1 MIKTSDFPYP
11 VLRSDKSVL
20 TSYKR
25 EYYLNINCDDPI
37 NNENEYIFKTQLL
50 TNSETINNML
60 SEGKA
65 SSYIIYQTKI
75 LKRIYKIDNSDLTYE
90 LKIPYSYFQSMDEVK
105 ISAII
110 TANEDFELL
119 YNDEIDDGYNLDV
132 PYFITKKDIVAISNE
147 IIFDFNKTGKT
158 IIKLIKRNDLTS
170 GFQVNI
176 NQDEYI
182 LIEVNPEFKKAYDVV
197 AVKQSELKIP
207 ALTMIHSSLI
217 HMAMINVF
225 IRLIKED
232 YKQHINKRWFKVI
245 RSTLNTKDVILE
257 DSLSDL
263 NEDFD
268 INKVYELV
276 DKFLNHFFDKA
287 ISKCS
292 EALK

>member
-37 NNENEYIFKTQLL
+37 NNENEYIFKTQLF

-119 YNDEIDDGYNLDV
+119 YNDEIDDGYNLYV

-197 AVKQSELKIP
+197 AAKQSELKIP
-207 ALTMIHSSLI
+207 AQTMINSSLI

-225 IRLIKED
+225 MRLINEG
-232 YKQHINKRWFKVI
+232 YEQHINKRWFKVI

-257 DSLSDL
+257 DRLADL
-263 NEDFD
+263 HEDLD

>member
-37 NNENEYIFKTQLL
+37 NNENEYVFKTQLF
-50 TNSETINNML
+50 TNSETINNMI
-60 SEGKA
+60 SECNA

-75 LKRIYKIDNSDLTYE
+75 LKRIYKIDNADLTYE

-105 ISAII
+105 IFAII
-110 TANEDFELL
+110 TANEDFVLL

-132 PYFITKKDIVAISNE
+132 PYFITKKDILAISNE

-158 IIKLIKRNDLTS
+158 IIKLIKRNDLIS

-182 LIEVNPEFKKAYDVV
+182 LIEINPEFKKAYDVV

-225 IRLIKED
+225 MRLINEG
-232 YKQHINKRWFKVI
+232 YEQHINKRWFKVI

-263 NEDFD
+263 KDDLD

>member
-11 VLRSDKSVL
+11 VLRSDKKVL

-37 NNENEYIFKTQLL
+37 NNENEYIFRTQLF
-50 TNSETINNML
+50 TNSETINSMI
-60 SEGKA
+60 SEGKV

-75 LKRIYKIDNSDLTYE
+75 LKRIYKTDNSDLTYE
-90 LKIPYSYFQSMDEVK
+90 LKIPYSYLQSMDEVK
-105 ISAII
+105 IYAII

-119 YNDEIDDGYNLDV
+119 YNYEIDDGYNLDV
-132 PYFITKKDIVAISNE
+132 PYFITEKDIVAISNE

-225 IRLIKED
+225 MRLINEG
-232 YKQHINKRWFKVI
+232 YEQHINKRWFKVI

-263 NEDFD
+263 QEDLD

>member
-11 VLRSDKSVL
+11 VLRSDKNVL

-37 NNENEYIFKTQLL
+37 NNDNEYIFKTQLF
-50 TNSETINNML
+50 TNSETISNMI

-75 LKRIYKIDNSDLTYE
+75 LKRIYKIDSSDLTFE
-90 LKIPYSYFQSMDEVK
+90 LEIPYSYLQSMDEVK

-170 GFQVNI
+170 GFEVNI

-182 LIEVNPEFKKAYDVV
+182 LIEVNPDFKKAYDVV
-197 AVKQSELKIP
+197 ATKKDDLKIP
-207 ALTMIHSSLI
+207 ALTLIHSSLI
-217 HMAMINVF
+217 QMAMINVF
-225 IRLIKED
+225 MRLINEG
-232 YKQHINKRWFKVI
+232 YEQHINKRWFKVI

-263 NEDFD
+263 HEDLD

>member
-37 NNENEYIFKTQLL
+37 NDENGYIFKVQIS
-50 TNSETINNML
+50 TNSDTIKTLISGN
-60 SEGKA
+60 KA
-65 SSYIIYQTKI
+65 SVYVSYQTNI
-75 LKRIYKIDNSDLTYE
+75 LKKIYKIDSENLTYD
-90 LKIPYSYFQSMDEVK
+90 LKIPYSYFQSMDVVT

-110 TANEDFELL
+110 TANVEFELL

-132 PYFITKKDIVAISNE
+132 PYFITKKDIIAISNE

-158 IIKLIKRNDLTS
+158 ILKLVKQNCLHS
-170 GFQVNI
+170 GFQINI
-176 NQDEYI
+176 NQEEYI
-182 LIEVNPEFKKAYDVV
+182 LIEVSPEFKEAYDII
-197 AVKQSELKIP
+197 AVRQSELKFP

-225 IRLIKED
+225 MRLVNEG
-232 YKQHINKRWFKVI
+232 YENHINKRWFKVI
-245 RSTLNTKDVILE
+245 RSTLNTKDINFE
-257 DSLSDL
+257 DTLDEL
-263 NEDFD
+263 REDMD
-268 INKVYELV
+268 VNKIYELV

>member
-11 VLRSDKSVL
+11 VLRSDKSVF

-37 NNENEYIFKTQLL
+37 NNENEYIFKTQLF
-50 TNSETINNML
+50 TNSETINNMIL
-60 SEGKA
+60 EGKA
-65 SSYIIYQTKI
+65 SAYIIYQTKI
-75 LKRIYKIDNSDLTYE
+75 LKRIYKIDNLDLTYE

-182 LIEVNPEFKKAYDVV
+182 LIEVNPDFKKAYDVV

-225 IRLIKED
+225 MRLIHEG
-232 YKQHINKRWFKVI
+232 YEQHINKRWFKVI

-263 NEDFD
+263 QEDLD

>member
-11 VLRSDKSVL
+11 VLRSDKNVL

-37 NNENEYIFKTQLL
+37 NNENEYIFKTQLF

-60 SEGKA
+60 SEGKV
-65 SSYIIYQTKI
+65 SSYIVYQTKI
-75 LKRIYKIDNSDLTYE
+75 LKRIYKIDNPDLTYE

-105 ISAII
+105 ISSII

-225 IRLIKED
+225 MRLINEG
-232 YKQHINKRWFKVI
+232 YEQHINKRWFKVI
-245 RSTLNTKDVILE
+245 RSTLNKKDVILE

-263 NEDFD
+263 QEDLD

>member
-11 VLRSDKSVL
+11 VLRSDKSVF

-37 NNENEYIFKTQLL
+37 NNENEYIFKTQLF

-182 LIEVNPEFKKAYDVV
+182 LIEVNPDFKKAYDVV
-197 AVKQSELKIP
+197 ATKQDDLKIP
-207 ALTMIHSSLI
+207 ALTLIHSSLI

-225 IRLIKED
+225 MRLINEG
-232 YKQHINKRWFKVI
+232 YEQHINKRWFKVI

-263 NEDFD
+263 QEDLD

>member
-37 NNENEYIFKTQLL
+37 NNENEYIFKTQLF
-50 TNSETINNML
+50 TNSETINNMI

-65 SSYIIYQTKI
+65 SSYIIYQTHI
-75 LKRIYKIDNSDLTYE
+75 LKRIYKIDNSNLTYE
-90 LKIPYSYFQSMDEVK
+90 LKIPYSYLQSDDDIK

-147 IIFDFNKTGKT
+147 IIFDFSKTGKT

-182 LIEVNPEFKKAYDVV
+182 LIEVNPDFKKAYDVV
-197 AVKQSELKIP
+197 ATKQDDLKIP
-207 ALTMIHSSLI
+207 AITLIHSSLI
-217 HMAMINVF
+217 QMAMINVF
-225 IRLIKED
+225 MRLINEG
-232 YKQHINKRWFKVI
+232 YEQHVNKRWFKVI

-257 DSLSDL
+257 DNLSDL
-263 NEDFD
+263 QEDLD

>member
-11 VLRSDKSVL
+11 VLRSDKNVL

-37 NNENEYIFKTQLL
+37 NNENEYIFKTQLF

-75 LKRIYKIDNSDLTYE
+75 LKRIYKIENSDLTYE
-90 LKIPYSYFQSMDEVK
+90 LNIPYSYFQSIDEVK

-182 LIEVNPEFKKAYDVV
+182 LIEVNPDFKKAYDVV

-225 IRLIKED
+225 MRLVNEG
-232 YKQHINKRWFKVI
+232 YEQHINKRWFKVI

-263 NEDFD
+263 QEDLD

>member
-20 TSYKR
+20 TSYKK

-37 NNENEYIFKTQLL
+37 NNENEYIFKTQLF
-50 TNSETINNML
+50 TNSETINNMF

-225 IRLIKED
+225 MRLINEG
-232 YKQHINKRWFKVI
+232 YEQHINKRWFKVI
-245 RSTLNTKDVILE
+245 RSTLNTKDVLLE

-263 NEDFD
+263 QEDLD

>member
-37 NNENEYIFKTQLL
+37 NNENEYIFKTQLF

-75 LKRIYKIDNSDLTYE
+75 FKRIYKIDNSDLTYE

-225 IRLIKED
+225 MRLINEG
-232 YKQHINKRWFKVI
+232 YEQHVNKRWFKVI

-263 NEDFD
+263 KEDLD

>member
-11 VLRSDKSVL
+11 VLRSDKSVF

-37 NNENEYIFKTQLL
+37 NNENEYIFKTQLF
-50 TNSETINNML
+50 TNSDTINNML

-90 LKIPYSYFQSMDEVK
+90 LNIPYSYFQSMDEVK
-105 ISAII
+105 ISAIV

-119 YNDEIDDGYNLDV
+119 YNGEMDEGYNLDV

-158 IIKLIKRNDLTS
+158 IIKLIKCNDLTS
-170 GFQVNI
+170 GFRVNI

-182 LIEVNPEFKKAYDVV
+182 LIEVNPEFKKAYNVV

-225 IRLIKED
+225 MRLINEG
-232 YKQHINKRWFKVI
+232 YEQHINKRWFKVI
-245 RSTLNTKDVILE
+245 RSTLNTKDVVLE
-257 DSLSDL
+257 DCLSDL
-263 NEDFD
+263 QEDLD

>member
-11 VLRSDKSVL
+11 VLRSDKSVF

-25 EYYLNINCDDPI
+25 EYYLNINCEDPV
-37 NNENEYIFKTQLL
+37 NNENEYIFKTQLF

-75 LKRIYKIDNSDLTYE
+75 FKRVYKIDNSDLTYE
-90 LKIPYSYFQSMDEVK
+90 LEIPYSYFQSMDEVK

-110 TANEDFELL
+110 TANEDFELI

-132 PYFITKKDIVAISNE
+132 PYFITKKDIIAISNE

-225 IRLIKED
+225 MRLISEG
-232 YKQHINKRWFKVI
+232 YEQHINKRWFKVI

-263 NEDFD
+263 QEDLD

>member
-37 NNENEYIFKTQLL
+37 NNENEYIFKTQLFS
-50 TNSETINNML
+50 NSETINNML

-65 SSYIIYQTKI
+65 STYIIYQTKI

-197 AVKQSELKIP
+197 AAKQSELKIP
-207 ALTMIHSSLI
+207 AQTMINSSLI

-225 IRLIKED
+225 MRLINEG
-232 YKQHINKRWFKVI
+232 YEQHINKRWFKVI

-257 DSLSDL
+257 DRLADL
-263 NEDFD
+263 HEDLD

>member
-11 VLRSDKSVL
+11 VLRSDKNVL

-37 NNENEYIFKTQLL
+37 NNENEYIFKTQLF

-60 SEGKA
+60 SEGKV
-65 SSYIIYQTKI
+65 SSYIVYQTKI

-105 ISAII
+105 ISAIV

-119 YNDEIDDGYNLDV
+119 YNGEMDEGYNLDV

-158 IIKLIKRNDLTS
+158 IIKLIKCNDLTS
-170 GFQVNI
+170 GFRVNI

-197 AVKQSELKIP
+197 ALKQSELKIP

-225 IRLIKED
+225 MRLINEG
-232 YKQHINKRWFKVI
+232 YEQHINKRWFKVI

-263 NEDFD
+263 HEDSD

>member
-1 MIKTSDFPYP
+1 M
-11 VLRSDKSVL
+11 
-20 TSYKR
+20 
-25 EYYLNINCDDPI
+25 
-37 NNENEYIFKTQLL
+37 
-50 TNSETINNML
+50 
-60 SEGKA
+60 
-65 SSYIIYQTKI
+65 
-75 LKRIYKIDNSDLTYE
+75 
-90 LKIPYSYFQSMDEVK
+90 
-105 ISAII
+105 
-110 TANEDFELL
+110 L

-182 LIEVNPEFKKAYDVV
+182 LIEVNPDFKKAYDVV
-197 AVKQSELKIP
+197 AAKQSELKIP

-225 IRLIKED
+225 MRLINEG
-232 YKQHINKRWFKVI
+232 YEQHVNKRWFKVI

-257 DSLSDL
+257 DRLSDL
-263 NEDFD
+263 HEDSD

>member
-25 EYYLNINCDDPI
+25 EYYLNVNCDDPI
-37 NNENEYIFKTQLL
+37 NNENEYIFKTQLF

-60 SEGKA
+60 SEGKV
-65 SSYIIYQTKI
+65 SSYIVYQTKI

-90 LKIPYSYFQSMDEVK
+90 LKVPYSYLQSIDEVK
-105 ISAII
+105 ISVII

-158 IIKLIKRNDLTS
+158 IIKLIKHNDLTS

-176 NQDEYI
+176 NQNEYI

-225 IRLIKED
+225 MRLINEG
-232 YKQHINKRWFKVI
+232 YEQHINKRWFKVI

-263 NEDFD
+263 QEDLD

>member
-37 NNENEYIFKTQLL
+37 NNDNEYIFKTQLV
-50 TNSETINNML
+50 TNSETVSNMI

-75 LKRIYKIDNSDLTYE
+75 LKRIYKIDSSDLTFE
-90 LKIPYSYFQSMDEVK
+90 LKIPYSYLQLMDEVK

-132 PYFITKKDIVAISNE
+132 PYFITKKDILAISNE

-182 LIEVNPEFKKAYDVV
+182 LIEVNPDFKKAYDVV

-225 IRLIKED
+225 MRLINEG
-232 YKQHINKRWFKVI
+232 YEQHINKRWFKVI

-263 NEDFD
+263 HEDLD

>member
-11 VLRSDKSVL
+11 VLRSDKNVF

-25 EYYLNINCDDPI
+25 EYYLNINCEDPV
-37 NNENEYIFKTQLL
+37 NNENEYIFKAQLF
-50 TNSETINNML
+50 TNSETINNMIL
-60 SEGKA
+60 EGKA
-65 SSYIIYQTKI
+65 SAYIIYQTKI
-75 LKRIYKIDNSDLTYE
+75 LKRVYKIDNSDLTYE
-90 LKIPYSYFQSMDEVK
+90 LKVPYSYFQSMDEVK

-110 TANEDFELL
+110 TSNEDFELL
-119 YNDEIDDGYNLDV
+119 YNDEIDDGYNLGV

-225 IRLIKED
+225 MRLINEG
-232 YKQHINKRWFKVI
+232 YEQHINKRWFKVI

-263 NEDFD
+263 QEDLD

>member
-11 VLRSDKSVL
+11 VLRSDKNVL

-25 EYYLNINCDDPI
+25 EYYLNINCDEPI
-37 NNENEYIFKTQLL
+37 NNENEYIFKTQLF

-75 LKRIYKIDNSDLTYE
+75 LKRIYKIENSDLTYE
-90 LKIPYSYFQSMDEVK
+90 LNIPYSYFQSIDEVK

-225 IRLIKED
+225 MRLINEG
-232 YKQHINKRWFKVI
+232 YEQHINKRWFKVI

-257 DSLSDL
+257 DCLSDL
-263 NEDFD
+263 QEDLD

>member
-11 VLRSDKSVL
+11 VLRSDKSVF

-37 NNENEYIFKTQLL
+37 NNENEYIFKTQLF
-50 TNSETINNML
+50 TNSETVSNMI

-75 LKRIYKIDNSDLTYE
+75 LKRVYKIDNSDLTYE
-90 LKIPYSYFQSMDEVK
+90 LKVPYSYFQSMDEVK

-197 AVKQSELKIP
+197 TVKQSELKIP

-225 IRLIKED
+225 MRLINEG
-232 YKQHINKRWFKVI
+232 YEQHINKRWFKVI
-245 RSTLNTKDVILE
+245 RSTLNIKDVILE

-263 NEDFD
+263 QEDLD

>member
-11 VLRSDKSVL
+11 VLRSDKSVF

-37 NNENEYIFKTQLL
+37 NNENEYIFKTQLF
-50 TNSETINNML
+50 TNSETISNMI

-75 LKRIYKIDNSDLTYE
+75 LKRIYKIDNSDFTYE

-132 PYFITKKDIVAISNE
+132 PYYITKKDIVAISNE

-197 AVKQSELKIP
+197 AVKQSDLKIP

-225 IRLIKED
+225 MRLINEG
-232 YKQHINKRWFKVI
+232 YEQHINKRWFKVI

-263 NEDFD
+263 QEDLD

>member
-37 NNENEYIFKTQLL
+37 NNDSEYIFKTYLV
-50 TNSETINNML
+50 TNSETVSNMI

-75 LKRIYKIDNSDLTYE
+75 LKRIYKIDNSDLTFE
-90 LKIPYSYFQSMDEVK
+90 LKIPYSYLQSMDEVK

-182 LIEVNPEFKKAYDVV
+182 LIEVNPDFKKAYDVV

-225 IRLIKED
+225 MRLINEG
-232 YKQHINKRWFKVI
+232 YEQHANKRWFKVI

-257 DSLSDL
+257 DILSDL
-263 NEDFD
+263 KEDLD

>member
-11 VLRSDKSVL
+11 VLRSDKNVL

-37 NNENEYIFKTQLL
+37 NNENEYIFKTQLF

-90 LKIPYSYFQSMDEVK
+90 LNIPYSYFQSIDEVK

-182 LIEVNPEFKKAYDVV
+182 LIEVNPDFKKAYDVV
-197 AVKQSELKIP
+197 ATKQDDLKIP
-207 ALTMIHSSLI
+207 ALTLIHSSLI
-217 HMAMINVF
+217 QMAMINVF
-225 IRLIKED
+225 MRLINEG
-232 YKQHINKRWFKVI
+232 YEQHINKRWFKVI

-263 NEDFD
+263 QEDLD